1 MTADALQERLTAL
14 ILANPAVVTVY
25 SVRPLA
31 VELASRTVAAVTDGQ
46 VRLPKVLVS
55 ESKTGTDVSVSVGV
69 SGERSAAGVCRDL
82 HDSIALELATADVT
96 LPLSIAVKI
105 ASVS

>member
-14 ILANPAVVTVY
+14 ILANPAVVTLY
-25 SVRPLA
+25 SARPLL
-31 VELASRTVAAVTDGQ
+31 VELASRTVAAVTDGR

-55 ESKTGTDVSVSVGV
+55 ESETGTDVSVSVGV
-69 SGERSAAGVCRDL
+69 SSEHPVTDVCRDL